1 MIDIG
6 FYVASAV
13 ALFATTMVITNTNPV
28 HALLYLVVSLL
39 AIAVVFFTLG
49 APFAGVLEVIIY
61 AGAIMVLF
69 LFVIMMTERGEPGR
83 RRAVVP
89 AAILT
94 GALAVELWLSARA
107 APSAAAGPRAG
118 GTETSSL
125 GALLLGRYL
134 FAFEIASLLILAALV
149 GAIALAGKK
158 KESR

>member
-1 MIDIG
+1 M
-6 FYVASAV
+6 AV
-13 ALFATTMVITNTNPV
+13 AVFI
-28 HALLYLVVSLL
+28 LL
-39 AIAVVFFTLG
+39 AGLCAGSVLVLILSSDRSRGTMALALAFAALGGIYGLMG
-49 APFAGVLEVIIY
+49 APFVAAIQVLIY

-107 APSAAAGPRAG
+107 APSAAAGPGAG